1 MTESQARLHVLEEFR
16 RFAAAET
23 LDLFEGALLV
33 SRLVDPTEDLAAA
46 RHRAASLAARVADRR
61 ASGETGIHALRQVLF
76 SEEGFRGEPES
87 YDEPANSSVAR
98 VLASGRGMPIT
109 LSIATVEI
117 GRRAGLA
124 LTGIGLP
131 GHFVIGGAELPPG
144 VYLDPFDSGALHDE
158 SALAERVGEIFGTEV
173 ELMPE
178 AFAPDPPR
186 AILARVLANLRRS
199 WERRDRFEE
208 ALLALACGEALDPGE
223 ARNRRERG
231 LLLLKLG
238 RPAEAIA
245 DLEAY
250 VEAVSGDDSDAV
262 AKLIV
267 IVRDQG
273 VPSSG
278 AEPETA
284 EPPEKRIFT
293 LEEVREVLP
302 RVREVTS
309 EAVFRYARLGEG
321 GESEEERQGI
331 VRDWAR
337 EVLSMGAEIKGLWLV
352 DFDSGAGYYCWK
364 HPEPAVEYFH
374 DYGEGFAGRLPLQ

>member
-1 MTESQARLHVLEEFR
+1 MTGTEARLRVLEEFR
-16 RFAAAET
+16 RFAAGES

-33 SRLVDPTEDLAAA
+33 SRLVDPAEDLTAA
-46 RHRAASLAARVADRR
+46 RERAEVLAARVADRR
-61 ASGETGIHALRQVLF
+61 AAGEPGINALRQVLF
-76 SEEGFRGEPES
+76 SEEGFRGDPDS

-98 VLASGRGMPIT
+98 VLESGRGMPIT
-109 LSIATVEI
+109 LSIATVEV
-117 GRRAGLA
+117 GRRAGLT

-131 GHFVIGGAELPPG
+131 GHFVIGGSELPPG
-144 VYLDPFDSGALHDE
+144 VYLDPFDAGALHDE
-158 SALAERVGEIFGTEV
+158 TALAERVGEIFGTEV
-173 ELMPE
+173 ELTPE

-186 AILARVLANLRRS
+186 AILTRVLGNLRRS
-199 WERRDRFEE
+199 LERRSRFEE
-208 ALLALACGEALDPGE
+208 ALLALACADALDPGE

-238 RPAEAIA
+238 RPEEALA

-250 VEAVSGDDSDAV
+250 VEAVPGEDSDAV

-267 IVRDQG
+267 IVRDQSL
-273 VPSSG
+273 PSSG
-278 AEPETA
+278 SEQVTA
-284 EPPEKRIFT
+284 EAVEKKLFT
-293 LEEVREVLP
+293 LDQVREVLP
-302 RVREVTS
+302 RVREITS
-309 EAVFRYARLGEG
+309 DAVFRYARLGEEA
-321 GESEEERQGI
+321 ESEEERQGI

-364 HPEPAVEYFH
+364 HPEPSVEYFH